1 MRGYVP
7 RSKVGTVRSTGMNR
21 PEKNALIVT
30 FLVVLLAAACK
41 YASLGHVATFAASA
55 LALAALARLV
65 GTGTHQLGSRL
76 GSGGASV
83 VQSALG
89 NLPELFIAI
98 FALRE
103 GLVGVVQA
111 ALVGSILANSI
122 LVLGLAFVVGG
133 LVNGPQR
140 FDSNRARMVSTLTLL
155 AAATMALPSL
165 AHAFHTPAA
174 PHGHALSLV
183 CAGVL
188 LAVFVLTLPSFLQS
202 AAGEE
207 HEPARWNPFVT
218 FAVLAGAGIAAAVV
232 SDWFVDALRPAIH
245 TLHMSEDFA
254 GLVIVAIAGNAV
266 ENVVGI
272 QLAARNK
279 ADFAISVIVNSSL
292 QVALALTP
300 VLVFVSLV
308 FSTHLTL
315 VFPTLLALVLVVAA
329 ILGALVVNDGQSTWQ
344 EGVVLVGFYVVIAA
358 SFWWGT

>member
-1 MRGYVP
+1 VNRRETIELAGTLAVVLIAGVCHYAG
-7 RSKVGTVRSTGMNR
+7 VGNV
-21 PEKNALIVT
+21 VT
-30 FLVVLLAAACK
+30 FVI
-41 YASLGHVATFAASA
+41 SA

-65 GTGTHQLGSRL
+65 GTATEQLGARL

-98 FALRE
+98 FALRQ

-111 ALVGSILANSI
+111 ALVGSILANSV
-122 LVLGLAFVVGG
+122 LVLGIAFVVGG
-133 LVNGPQR
+133 LRNGPQK
-140 FDSNRARMVSTLTLL
+140 FDSGQARMVSTLTLL
-155 AAATMALPSL
+155 AAATMAIPSL

-188 LAVFVLTLPSFLQS
+188 LAVFVLTLPAFLR
-202 AAGEE
+202 AGAQE
-207 HEPARWNPFVT
+207 HEPARWSPLLT
-218 FAVLAGAGIAAAVV
+218 AAVLAGAGAAAALT
-232 SDWFVDALRPAIH
+232 SDWFVNALTPAIH
-245 TLHMSEDFA
+245 TLHMSQEFA

-266 ENVVGI
+266 ENVVGV

-279 ADFAISVIVNSSL
+279 PDFAISVIVNSSL

-300 VLVFVSLV
+300 VLIFVSLL
-308 FSTHLTL
+308 FTTHLTL
-315 VFPTLLALVLVVAA
+315 VFPTLLALVLVIAS
-329 ILGALVVNDGQSTWQ
+329 ILGALIANDGESTWQ

>member
-1 MRGYVP
+1 VSRRDTIEIAV
-7 RSKVGTVRSTGMNR
+7 TVAIVVAAGLCRYAG
-21 PEKNALIVT
+21 AGDVVT
-30 FLVVLLAAACK
+30 FVV
-41 YASLGHVATFAASA
+41 SA
-55 LALAALARLV
+55 VALAALARLV
-65 GTGTHQLGSRL
+65 GTATEQLGARL
-76 GSGGASV
+76 GSGSAGA

-98 FALRE
+98 FALRQ

-111 ALVGSILANSI
+111 ALVGSILANSV

-133 LVNGPQR
+133 VRNGVQR
-140 FDSNRARMVSTLTLL
+140 FDSSRARMVSTLTLL
-155 AAATMALPSL
+155 AAATMAMPSL

-183 CAGVL
+183 CASVL
-188 LAVFVLTLPSFLQS
+188 LVVFVLTLPSFLRS
-202 AAGEE
+202 AEGEE
-207 HEPARWNPFVT
+207 HEPARWTPVT
-218 FAVLAGAGIAAAVV
+218 TGLVLAAAGTAAAFT
-232 SDWFVDALRPAIH
+232 SDWFVGALTPAIH

-266 ENVVGI
+266 ENVVGV
-272 QLAARNK
+272 QLAARNRP
-279 ADFAISVIVNSSL
+279 DFAISVIVNSSL

-300 VLVFVSLV
+300 VLIFVSLL

-315 VFPTLLALVLVVAA
+315 VFPTLLALVLVISAV
-329 ILGALVVNDGQSTWQ
+329 LGALVVNDGESTWQ